1 MIPTG
6 LPSGG
11 SFFPVSNPLS
21 QSPSQSDDGISLDQV
36 DAQSSNSGY
45 NYQDFKQVI
54 ENTFAQQVKLDD
66 MERAF
71 NSAEAQKN
79 RDWQQYMSDT
89 AVQRAVKDLEAAG
102 LNKWL
107 ALNGGSL
114 GAASTPSGAQASAQS
129 GNSQYAQVVK
139 TFLSFMSSLTTS
151 AWKTIANIIPF

>member
-1 MIPTG
+1 MIPTA

-21 QSPSQSDDGISLDQV
+21 QSPYQSDDNSLDQAE
-36 DAQSSNSGY
+36 AQSSNSGY
-45 NYQDFKQVI
+45 NYQNFKDVI
-54 ENTFAQQVKLDD
+54 DSAFAQQVQLDE
-66 MERAF
+66 MERAY

-79 RDWQQYMSDT
+79 RDWQEYMSDT
-89 AVQRAVKDLEAAG
+89 AVQRSVKDLESAG

-114 GAASTPSGAQASAQS
+114 GSASTPSGAQASAQS

-139 TFLSFMSSLTTS
+139 AFLSWMATLTTS
-151 AWKTIANIIPF
+151 SWKTIASIIPF